1 MIGSKGVET
10 VDKSIVIYILWN
22 LINVAGIYLG
32 TLLTTWICFTEAV
45 KMFHLR
51 CGPGPGGIPCDWWD
65 YPFIPVFGY
74 FVITL
79 FVAFVAVWIAQIGV
93 ENILEALRSAEL
105 INF

>member
-1 MIGSKGVET
+1 VCE
-10 VDKSIVIYILWN
+10 SIVMYILWN
-22 LINVAGIYLG
+22 LTCVAGTYFGI
-32 TLLTTWICFTEAV
+32 LLTTWICFTEAV
-45 KMFHLR
+45 KMFHLK

-74 FVITL
+74 FIITL
-79 FVAFVAVWIAQIGV
+79 FAALATVCITQDCV